1 MASNG
6 CLTPS
11 ELNGQSNGHI
21 NGATNGYSNGHISG
35 LTNGYADGHVDDRNG
50 HANGYTDG
58 HIEDYTRH
66 EDHKPPAPVAICGM
80 GMRLPGGIRDEQSFY
95 EFLINKGDARS
106 STPNDRYNVD
116 AYYSP
121 HGKHGTVITKHGYF
135 LKDTDLTQFDPSMF
149 SITAA
154 EAEQLDPSQ
163 QENQEHIKAIVDIRV
178 VISISAP
185 LDTNAPELRIP
196 RPRTFIGTRPPPPRE
211 AEARIRTYIKNI
223 LPGAIRTESKP
234 TAEMWELVLCVSQQ
248 AYLPRLFG
256 VKGSGQKAAL
266 SGIMESLVKWKEE
279 RGKGLPALWI
289 VHGIGDTMIPPVCST
304 GFVQRLREV
313 LPSIPAR
320 LDVLLGEHLFD
331 VDITMEEEWVTMGR
345 GFLEHYWP

>member
-121 HGKHGTVITKHGYF
+121 
-135 LKDTDLTQFDPSMF
+135 SW
-149 SITAA
+149 
-154 EAEQLDPSQ
+154 
-163 QENQEHIKAIVDIRV
+163 
-178 VISISAP
+178 
-185 LDTNAPELRIP
+185 
-196 RPRTFIGTRPPPPRE
+196 
-211 AEARIRTYIKNI
+211 EARHSDHQAW
-223 LPGAIRTESKP
+223 L
-234 TAEMWELVLCVSQQ
+234 LSQ
-248 AYLPRLFG
+248 G
-256 VKGSGQKAAL
+256 
-266 SGIMESLVKWKEE
+266 
-279 RGKGLPALWI
+279 
-289 VHGIGDTMIPPVCST
+289 H
-304 GFVQRLREV
+304 
-313 LPSIPAR
+313 
-320 LDVLLGEHLFD
+320 
-331 VDITMEEEWVTMGR
+331 
-345 GFLEHYWP
+345 

>member
-1 MASNG
+1 MPTVMSTTEMATPMGILMVISRITHGMKTTNLQLQLPFVAWG
-6 CLTPS
+6 CDCPAGSVTNSPS
-11 ELNGQSNGHI
+11 
-21 NGATNGYSNGHISG
+21 TN
-35 LTNGYADGHVDDRNG
+35 
-50 HANGYTDG
+50 
-58 HIEDYTRH
+58 
-66 EDHKPPAPVAICGM
+66 
-80 GMRLPGGIRDEQSFY
+80 F
-95 EFLINKGDARS
+95 S
-106 STPNDRYNVD
+106 STKATLALLRQTTGITWMHIT
-116 AYYSP
+116 AP

-211 AEARIRTYIKNI
+211 AEARIRAYIKNI

-266 SGIMESLVKWKEE
+266 SGIMESLEKWKEE

-289 VHGIGDTMIPPVCST
+289 VHGSGDTMVS
-304 GFVQRLREV
+304 
-313 LPSIPAR
+313 
-320 LDVLLGEHLFD
+320 
-331 VDITMEEEWVTMGR
+331 
-345 GFLEHYWP
+345 